1 MSALADKTVLII
13 GRGTGIAGAIA
24 RAVREAGG
32 SVIAGVTIPV
42 DGGEHLV

>member
-24 RAVREAGG
+24 QAVRGG
-32 SVIAGVTIPV
+32 RGQRHRRRAQS
-42 DGGEHLV
+42 